1 LTQSTDQSR
10 SLLEIARNPY
20 MLTVMIDVFV
30 AKGELT
36 ENRSELMRRL
46 VGILMGWAGAKSP
59 AGRAVNA
66 EMQSAAL
73 SIMAFE
79 MQRRSGFGTASMIE
93 NVKAIIPGRI
103 EASPGWPAQ
112 PCQPDQL
119 LSFAASAKIIEIS
132 ADRRTVRFYHQ
143 LLQEFFAAQHMLRLD
158 PVQSSDLWRWPW
170 REDEMPQWVRPENN
184 FEPLPPPPSTG
195 WEETTVL
202 AAGLTQSGADGFI
215 QAVCRI
221 NPVLAARCVLDGH
234 AKIEPAVRRHLI
246 DALLSAMADANVALR
261 ARIAAGDVLGR
272 LGDPRSPELVHI
284 PSGNFTMG
292 DGPERHEV
300 WLDDYQIG
308 RYPVTNAEYR
318 PFVEAGGYAERS
330 YWTDAGWQ
338 EVGGRRE
345 EPRFWRNS
353 RFNRPNQPV
362 IGLSWYECV
371 AYCRWLAEQTG
382 RAYRLPTEAE
392 WEKAARGQDARLYP
406 WGDSFDASRLNAR
419 EGDQKVYCST
429 PVGAYPAG
437 VSPYGLFDCAGNG
450 WEWCATRWKKS
461 FPYDGGENEWTDI
474 YLEGGTLRALRGGSW
489 NYEAELAQ
497 CAHRFRFEPLGWNDR
512 GGFRTACG
520 AAR

>member
-1 LTQSTDQSR
+1 
-10 SLLEIARNPY
+10 
-20 MLTVMIDVFV
+20 
-30 AKGELT
+30 
-36 ENRSELMRRL
+36 
-46 VGILMGWAGAKSP
+46 
-59 AGRAVNA
+59 
-66 EMQSAAL
+66 
-73 SIMAFE
+73 
-79 MQRRSGFGTASMIE
+79 
-93 NVKAIIPGRI
+93 
-103 EASPGWPAQ
+103 
-112 PCQPDQL
+112 
-119 LSFAASAKIIEIS
+119 
-132 ADRRTVRFYHQ
+132 
-143 LLQEFFAAQHMLRLD
+143 
-158 PVQSSDLWRWPW
+158 
-170 REDEMPQWVRPENN
+170 
-184 FEPLPPPPSTG
+184 
-195 WEETTVL
+195 
-202 AAGLTQSGADGFI
+202 
-215 QAVCRI
+215 
-221 NPVLAARCVLDGH
+221 
-234 AKIEPAVRRHLI
+234 
-246 DALLSAMADANVALR
+246 
-261 ARIAAGDVLGR
+261 
-272 LGDPRSPELVHI
+272 
-284 PSGNFTMG
+284 
-292 DGPERHEV
+292 
-300 WLDDYQIG
+300 
-308 RYPVTNAEYR
+308 VTNAEYR

-382 RAYRLPTEAE
+382 RACRLPTEAE

-461 FPYDGGENEWTDI
+461 FPYDCGEDEWTEI
-474 YLEGGTLRALRGGSW
+474 YLEGRTLRALRGGSW